1 MVADFWSAI
10 EEAERVRMLGVLG
23 LHELQNVLH
32 REEQRLGVSHKTAN
46 LPGDVARDLQA
57 AWERAEMAR
66 LEIANGHPHLNAQ
79 ALLSMNSA
87 LDALVE
93 EFAPKMRELRLQ
105 ALDEGVLRRVEER
118 ATEAAQ
124 DVEPETRER
133 VLEALHPVLEQEVT
147 RLAEAAESRLP
158 KPKKLRGSGSVRYER
173 VLAQVGLG
181 APDDRRLPED
191 LDQALTELGAVRDVL
206 VHRAGRVDTR
216 ALDQAP
222 SLPYQDG
229 ELVRISG
236 DDYRPTQQQSA
247 AMRGRSPFA
256 PYEDGRRCP
265 TRTAPTSS
273 VGVAAIALE
282 LESSF
287 GKPGRSG

>member
-173 VLAQVGLG
+173 VLAEVGLG

-236 DDYRPTQQQSA
+236 DDYRTYSA
-247 AMRGRSPFA
+247 AVRCYAGEITFRSIRGWPEVSD
-256 PYEDGRRCP
+256 EDGPDLERWRGCY
-265 TRTAPTSS
+265 R
-273 VGVAAIALE
+273 VGA
-282 LESSF
+282 
-287 GKPGRSG
+287 